1 MEEVKNMGDK
11 NCGSITAGLFIRKF
25 ADNKPGLHLDIAGS
39 ARVDSPVFE
48 FQAAGAA
55 GAGVVTIYRLCY
67 REDCI

>member
-11 NCGSITAGLFIRKF
+11 NCGSIAAGLFIRKF

-39 ARVDSPVFE
+39 ARGDSPVFE
-48 FQAAGAA
+48 FQAA